1 MRRGEGGGVRGQPL
15 DCPCVFSI
23 RLGRHDMAREVAIK
37 AAAKVN
43 LHLEILGRREDGYH
57 EIRSLF
63 QAVSLYDEIVL
74 RPAGAPNSLSI
85 WGEFDFPREGNSIA
99 RAVGLF
105 REKTDIRDGID
116 VEIHK
121 KIPMAGGM
129 GGGSSDAA
137 AVLCGLMELFHAP
150 LSGAELFALGGA
162 LGSDVP
168 FFLSSAAA
176 LVEGR
181 GEKVSPIAGRTDFA
195 LVAVIPQGGVSTQ
208 DAYRWADEEGAS
220 AAQMPRG
227 TAAARARMTPQEI
240 AETYRKPV
248 EDWSFFND
256 FDPIISA
263 KLPEIRRLVERIAG
277 AGAVRPG
284 LTGSGSTIIGVFPD
298 RRTAGSCARALSD
311 LSASVLLPLATIPSL
326 G

>member
-1 MRRGEGGGVRGQPL
+1 M
-15 DCPCVFSI
+15 DCPCMFSL
-23 RLGRHDMAREVAIK
+23 RLGRQDMAREVAIK

-63 QAVSLYDEIVL
+63 QAVSLCDEIVL
-74 RPAGAPNSLSI
+74 RPAGAPDSLSI
-85 WGEFDFPREGNSIA
+85 WGEFGFPREGNSIA

-105 REKTDIRDGID
+105 REKTGIRDGID

-137 AVLCGLMELFHAP
+137 AVLRGLMELLHAP
-150 LSGAELFALGGA
+150 LSGAELLALGGA

-195 LVAVIPQGGVSTQ
+195 LVAVTPQGGVSTQ

-227 TAAARARMTPQEI
+227 TAAAQMLRSTAAARARMTTQEI
-240 AETYRKPV
+240 AETYRKPI

-256 FDPIISA
+256 FDPIIA
-263 KLPEIRRLVERIAG
+263 ERLPEIRRLVDRMAG

-284 LTGSGSTIIGVFPD
+284 LTGSGSTVIGVFPD
-298 RRTAGSCARALSD
+298 QKAAGSCARALSD

>member
-1 MRRGEGGGVRGQPL
+1 
-15 DCPCVFSI
+15 
-23 RLGRHDMAREVAIK
+23 MAREVAIK

-74 RPAGAPNSLSI
+74 RPAGAPDSLSI
-85 WGEFDFPREGNSIA
+85 WGEFGFPREGNSITS
-99 RAVGLF
+99 AVGLF
-105 REKTDIRDGID
+105 REKTGIRDGID

-121 KIPMAGGM
+121 KIPVAGGM

-137 AVLCGLMELFHAP
+137 AVLRGLTGLFHAP
-150 LSGAELFALGGA
+150 LSGAELLALGGA

-181 GEKVSPIAGRTDFA
+181 GEKVRPIAGRTDFA
-195 LVAVIPQGGVSTQ
+195 LVAVTPQGGVSTQ

-227 TAAARARMTPQEI
+227 TAAAQMLRGTAAAQMLRSTAAARARMTTQEI
-240 AETYRKPV
+240 AETYRKPI

-256 FDPIISA
+256 FDPIISVRV
-263 KLPEIRRLVERIAG
+263 PEIRRLVDRMAG

-284 LTGSGSTIIGVFPD
+284 LTGSGSTVIGIFPD
-298 RRTAGSCARALSD
+298 QRAAGSCARALSD